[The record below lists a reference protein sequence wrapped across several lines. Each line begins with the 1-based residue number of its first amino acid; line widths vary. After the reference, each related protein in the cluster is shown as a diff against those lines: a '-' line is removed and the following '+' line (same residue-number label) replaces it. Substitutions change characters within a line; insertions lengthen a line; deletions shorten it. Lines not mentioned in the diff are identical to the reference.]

1 MNTSRWMMG
10 RGGSARG
17 FTLIELMLVV
27 VIIGI
32 LSAAVLPRLM
42 GAQRKARVT
51 RAKSDIAAIEL
62 AIGLFEIEI
71 GDVPATL
78 EALVRNP
85 GVPDWSGPYLRHGN
99 MPIDPW
105 REQYIYKAPGDICPD
120 FDVISKGPDKVLGTQ
135 DDLVSCQVAS

>member
-1 MNTSRWMMG
+1 MKTRRWMIE
-10 RGGSARG
+10 RNGSARG

-32 LSAAVLPRLM
+32 LSAAVLPRLI
-42 GAQRKARVT
+42 GAQKTARLT
-51 RAKSDIAAIEL
+51 RAKADIASIEL

-85 GVPDWSGPYLRHGN
+85 GLREWSGPYLRHGN
-99 MPIDPW
+99 LPIDPW
-105 REQYIYKAPGDICPD
+105 KEQYIYKAPGDMCPD
-120 FDVISKGPDKVLGTQ
+120 FDVISKGPDRVLGTQ
-135 DDLVSCQVAS
+135 DDIVSCQVEG